1 MTCIAISRIASILWE
16 LMWTDATTSRP
27 FRLTPDC
34 VIPFKWH
41 ANVNASPLS
50 GSCKSYWLTDRLACR
65 SFRFHYYLLIVVRT
79 SFKMIAV
86 IMKGWQIAI
95 CDATIK
101 LRLCESR
108 RGLEEMASESIIWV
122 SHRIVSF
129 KISRDSLV
137 IRSFVFCNQSSNA
150 ELLSSLKIFFWIR
163 RVIDWKFDRFVGK
176 NRRENLRKTL
186 DDVKSPAAHNYGR
199 TEQTRNDKERME
211 SKSNSPLKRKQRGVN
226 DR

>member
-16 LMWTDATTSRP
+16 LMRTDATTSRP

-101 LRLCESR
+101 LCLCESR
-108 RGLEEMASESIIWV
+108 RGLEEMASESINWV
-122 SHRIVSF
+122 SHRVVSF
-129 KISRDSLV
+129 KMHSWFGTSPVRFRWQFISRDLLV

-150 ELLSSLKIFFWIR
+150 ARLSSLKIVFWIR

-176 NRRENLRKTL
+176 NRRWNLRKRL
-186 DDVKSPAAHNYGR
+186 DDVMSPAAHNYGR
-199 TEQTRNDKERME
+199 TKGANT
-211 SKSNSPLKRKQRGVN
+211 
-226 DR
+226 